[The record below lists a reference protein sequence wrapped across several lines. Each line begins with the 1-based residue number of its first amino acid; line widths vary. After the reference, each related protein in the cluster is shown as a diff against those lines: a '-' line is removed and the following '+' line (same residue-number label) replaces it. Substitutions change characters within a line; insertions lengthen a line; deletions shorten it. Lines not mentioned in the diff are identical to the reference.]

1 MVLFIF
7 VSLIFS
13 NAVYLFLFRSFF
25 QMPTFAI
32 F

>member
-7 VSLIFS
+7 VSLIVS
-13 NAVYLFLFRSFF
+13 NAVYLFLIRSFF
-25 QMPTFAI
+25 QMPPFAI